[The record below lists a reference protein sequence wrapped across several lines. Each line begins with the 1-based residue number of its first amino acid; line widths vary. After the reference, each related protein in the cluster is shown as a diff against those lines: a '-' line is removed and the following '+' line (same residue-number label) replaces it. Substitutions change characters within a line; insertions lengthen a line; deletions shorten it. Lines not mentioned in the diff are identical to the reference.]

1 MIVLDTNVLSALM
14 REQPDERVLK
24 WLDGQARSSVWT
36 TSVTVLEIRFGIG
49 ILPDGRRRTF
59 LAKAFE
65 QVLVDDIA
73 NRVANFDGAAAE
85 QAAYLMTARHRNG
98 RTVDLRDTMI
108 AGIALSR
115 HAALA
120 TRNVSHF
127 GDLTVPV
134 INPWVS

>member
-14 REQPDERVLK
+14 REKPDARVLE
-24 WLDGQARSSVWT
+24 WLDGQARTSVWT

-49 ILPDGRRRTF
+49 ILPEGRRRAF

-65 QVLVDDIA
+65 QVLGDDIA
-73 NRVANFDGAAAE
+73 NRVANFDSAAAE
-85 QAAYLMTARHRNG
+85 QAGQLMAARHRNG

-108 AGIALSR
+108 AGIVLSR

-127 GDLTVPV
+127 SDLTIPV
-134 INPWVS
+134 INPWLS

>member
-14 REQPDERVLK
+14 REQPDKRILE
-24 WLDGQARSSVWT
+24 WLDGQARVSVWT
-36 TSVTVLEIRFGIG
+36 TSITVLEIRFGVG
-49 ILPDGRRRTF
+49 ILPEGRRRTS

-65 QVLVDDIA
+65 RVLSDDLA
-73 NRVANFDGAAAE
+73 NRVANFDNAAAQ
-85 QAAYLMTARHRNG
+85 QAGDLMAARHKSG

-108 AGIALSR
+108 AGIVLSR

-127 GDLTVPV
+127 GDFSVPV
-134 INPWVS
+134 INPWIA